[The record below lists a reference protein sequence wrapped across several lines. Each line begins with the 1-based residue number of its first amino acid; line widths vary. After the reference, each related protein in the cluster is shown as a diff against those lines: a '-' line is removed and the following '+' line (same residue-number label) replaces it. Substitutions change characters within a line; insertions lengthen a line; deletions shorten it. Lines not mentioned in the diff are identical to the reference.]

1 MPARLIILDPGH
13 FHASLLQKVMY
24 PWLDSRV
31 AVYAPFGAEVLDYIN
46 RVSLF
51 NSRAQNPTR
60 WELDIHLSADP
71 LAAML
76 RDRPG
81 EIVVITGRNRGK
93 IDKILAALSAGMHV
107 LADKPWIISS
117 ADLPKLDQALALAE
131 KKNVAAYDI
140 MTERYEITSEIQRAL
155 VNSPEVF
162 GKIETGTAQNP
173 AVRAR
178 SIHHV
183 MKVVAGVPLRR
194 PPWFFDIAEYGEGLA
209 DVGTHVVDLVQWTL
223 FPEKQVNYR
232 TDIQITAARRWP
244 LTLSKAQF
252 AQVTGTELPT
262 AQFDYYCNNAVS
274 YTLRGVH
281 VDLEMLWN
289 WEAPAGAGDVYEAS
303 FRGSKSRIEIRQDT
317 AEKHVPELY
326 IVPETALRDEVFAA
340 VDRAVAN
347 LQKQWPGLSAAR
359 SDREVHIVIPEKFRV
374 GHEAHFAQVANHF
387 RDYVQSPASV
397 PAWER
402 SYMLSKYYVSTKG
415 VEQGHK

>member
-13 FHASLLQKVMY
+13 FHASLLQKDMY
-24 PWLDSRV
+24 PWLDARV
-31 AVYAPFGAEVLDYIN
+31 AVYAQFGPEVLDYIS

-51 NSRAQNPTR
+51 NSRSQNPTR

-76 RDRPG
+76 RDRLG

-140 MTERYEITSEIQRAL
+140 MTERYEITSEIQRSL

-162 GKIETGTAQNP
+162 GKIETGTTQNP

-194 PPWFFDIAEYGEGLA
+194 PAWFFDIAEYGEGLA

-223 FPEKQVNYR
+223 FPEKPIDYR
-232 TDIQITAARRWP
+232 TDVQITAGRRWP

-252 AQVTGTELPT
+252 AQVTGSELPT
-262 AQFDYYCNNAVS
+262 AQLDYYCNNAVNF
-274 YTLRGVH
+274 TLRGVH
-281 VDLEMLWN
+281 VDLEILWN

-303 FRGSKSRIEIRQDT
+303 FRGSKSRIEIRQGA

-326 IVPETALRDEVFAA
+326 IVPEPAVRSDVFAS
-340 VDRAVAN
+340 VDRAVAD

-359 SDREVHIVIPEKFRV
+359 SEREVRIVIPEKFRV

-397 PAWER
+397 PTWER